1 MKKRTA
7 YILICIW
14 LMVMAGIASS
24 AVTLILSE
32 KTGGGLH
39 WISKTEADTLKRYSR
54 IESIRE
60 TLENGYYR
68 DIDNELLMNGA
79 INGMLAALQDPYT
92 YYYTPQDMQKH
103 DEKTEGEYQGL
114 GILVQINENADIEVI
129 RVYEN
134 SPAEE
139 AGLQTGDVIR
149 LVNGKGVNGE
159 NQHAFDEAVA
169 LMQNDGDSANLTIQR
184 GEKRLEID
192 VRRDIVNITN
202 VIYSIIDEHIGY
214 LNIRQFTGDDVTAY
228 LAAQEAL
235 QEAEVDQL
243 IIDVRNNPGGL
254 LDDVVA
260 ITDELLP
267 EGMIVYT
274 EDREGVRENFYSDAD
289 YWDIPM
295 AILVNDMSA
304 SASEIFAAAMQD
316 FDRAAVIG
324 SNTYGKGV
332 VQTLIRFDEDGA
344 GVQYTSSCYYA
355 PSGRSINGCGV
366 TPDIIADGS
375 SDNQSDIPDPE
386 KDAAL
391 KTAIDYLNK
400 R

>member
-366 TPDIIADGS
+366 TPDIIADDS